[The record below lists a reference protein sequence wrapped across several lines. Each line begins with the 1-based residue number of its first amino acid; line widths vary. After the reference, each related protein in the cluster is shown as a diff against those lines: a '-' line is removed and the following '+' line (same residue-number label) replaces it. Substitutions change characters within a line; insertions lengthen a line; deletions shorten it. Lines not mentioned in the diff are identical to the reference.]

1 MPEPLP
7 SAPRPLQIGY
17 VSADL
22 REHAIGFLVAELFE
36 LHDRARVEVFVYY
49 AGPSEPDRIKTRI
62 SQAVDHWVDVAG
74 WSVRA
79 KAARVVHDEIDVL
92 VDIDGHTENSQAA
105 LFALRPAPVI
115 VNWLGY
121 PGSMGTPHH
130 HYIIADH
137 EIIPPEYEKYYSE
150 TVLRLP
156 CYQPT
161 DRRRLVAT
169 PLPLRNDVGLPDDA
183 VVFCCFNA
191 AHKITAP
198 TFRRWMAILLRVPNA
213 MLWLLASDPA
223 TDERLRQQAVGHGVT
238 ADRLV
243 FAARVPNAQH
253 LARYPLADLFL
264 NTSPYGAHTTA
275 SDALWMGV
283 PVLTMQGHSFASR
296 VCASLVRAAG
306 LGELVCDSPG
316 TYEHRAVE
324 IATGPGMLDALRDKL
339 RSGRDNCTLF
349 DMPLL
354 VARLE
359 SLYQQ
364 MWNEYVAGRNPRPDL
379 SNLQLYHEIGSGRDH
394 EPADPPDQAGYEQ
407 SYTTSLAYCDAIA
420 PLPRDC
426 RLWAGSR

>member
-1 MPEPLP
+1 
-7 SAPRPLQIGY
+7 
-17 VSADL
+17 L
-22 REHAIGFLVAELFE
+22 REHAIGFLMAELFE
-36 LHDRARVEVFVYY
+36 LHDRTRVEVFAYY
-49 AGPSEPDRIKTRI
+49 AGPSGPDRMKTRI
-62 SQAVDHWVDVAG
+62 RQAGDHWIDVAG
-74 WSVRA
+74 WSVKD
-79 KAARVVHDEIDVL
+79 KATQVVHDEIDIL
-92 VDIDGHTENSQAA
+92 VDIDGHTEDSQAA

-130 HYIIADH
+130 HYIIADN

-161 DRRRLVAT
+161 DRRRLVAK
-169 PLPLRNDVGLPDDA
+169 PLPSRNDVGLPDDA

-198 TFRRWMAILLRVPNA
+198 TFRRWMAILRHVPNA

-223 TDERLRQQAVGHGVT
+223 TNERLRQQAVGHGVS

-264 NTSPYGAHTTA
+264 DTSPYGAHTTA
-275 SDALWMGV
+275 SDALWMGI
-283 PVLTMQGHSFASR
+283 PVLTMPGHSFASR

-306 LGELVCDSPG
+306 LGELVCDTPG
-316 TYEHRAVE
+316 SYEDRAVE
-324 IATGPGMLDALRDKL
+324 IATTPGMLHALRDRL
-339 RSGRDNCTLF
+339 RSGREHCTLF

-359 SLYQQ
+359 SLYEQ
-364 MWNEYVAGRNPRPDL
+364 MWNEYVAGRNPQPDL
-379 SNLQLYHEIGSGRDH
+379 TNLGIYHEIGGDLDH
-394 EPADPPDQAGYEQ
+394 EAAAVGDQAAYEQ
-407 SYTTSLAYCDAIA
+407 RYVTALAYRDSVRSL
-420 PLPRDC
+420 LPDR
-426 RLWAGSR
+426 RLWVEPR